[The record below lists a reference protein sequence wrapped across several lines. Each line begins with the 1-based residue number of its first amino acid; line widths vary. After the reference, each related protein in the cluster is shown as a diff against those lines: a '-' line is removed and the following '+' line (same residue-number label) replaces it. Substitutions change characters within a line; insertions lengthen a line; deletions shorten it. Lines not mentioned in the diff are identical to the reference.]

1 MPNMSPDMLKKN
13 ISSGDFSELY
23 VLYGEEKFAL
33 KTRAKKLIDKA
44 SPDNFREFNLNEF
57 TSSASVDTI
66 ADAALAVPFM
76 AERKC
81 VVVSD
86 YDINALGETEYK
98 KLDELISSLSDMTVL
113 IFVYPTAVFENKGNW
128 SKFLKKAEKK
138 GIITEF
144 KPLEKKELVPYLV
157 KFASDRESS
166 ISSKTV
172 GMLIDF
178 VGTDM
183 NRLRGELE
191 KLCAYCKGR
200 EITGADIDLLVAKT
214 AEIRAFDLV
223 KNLMNNNFGSAYAIL
238 DRLIR
243 DKEKPQVILGMIS
256 NQYIHMY
263 RARCEIESGQK
274 AENAASYDPASYKGR
289 EWMLASAERN
299 ASRLSTA
306 QIVACLDAC
315 LETDML
321 MKSSRMARIDDG
333 YILLQELISKILLIT
348 RGENRSKNG

>member
-1 MPNMSPDMLKKN
+1 MLKKN
-13 ISSGDFSELY
+13 IANKDFSELY

-33 KTRAKKLIDKA
+33 KTRAKKLIDKV

-57 TSSASVDTI
+57 SSSASVDTI

-86 YDINALGETEYK
+86 YDINSLSETEYK

-113 IFVYPTAVFENKGNW
+113 IFVYPTVVRENKGNW

-138 GIITEF
+138 GTVTEF
-144 KPLEKKELVPYLV
+144 KPLEKKELVPYLT
-157 KFASDRESS
+157 KYASDRNSS
-166 ISSKTV
+166 ISAKTV

-183 NRLRGELE
+183 NRLRSELE
-191 KLCAYCKGR
+191 KLCAYCQGR
-200 EITGADIDLLVAKT
+200 EINAADIDLLTAKT
-214 AEIRAFDLV
+214 AEVRAFDLV
-223 KNLMNNNFGSAYAIL
+223 KNLVNNNFSAAYTIL
-238 DRLIR
+238 YRLIQ
-243 DKEKPQVILGMIS
+243 DKEKPQGILAMIA

-263 RARCEIESGQK
+263 RARCEIESGNK
-274 AENAASYDPASYKGR
+274 ADHAASYDPASYKGR
-289 EWMLASAERN
+289 EWMLTSAEKN

-321 MKSSRMARIDDG
+321 MKSSKMARIDDG